1 MKLFGY
7 TIEKRSEETSNL
19 TPAEDTNG
27 AGFSLGYY
35 VKQLQVST
43 TLSAVFAAVELISN
57 SLAQLPIHIRKKKT
71 NELAEHPIEKI
82 FYTSLLSKFI
92 LMKQLVVDMLLNGSG
107 IAYIKRNASGQP
119 EKLIY
124 CAKGEWSRV
133 YDSLNGVIQY
143 QIPKCSTSTISPE
156 DVIDLYKNTNNGVE
170 GKGLI
175 FYALRALSIYNSA
188 ENAAQSYYESGC
200 QVNGILKSSRRLS
213 KKQEEAI
220 KAAWNTAHNAY
231 STNSIAVMDIDLD
244 YVPLSGNANDSQL
257 LETRKFSIQEVAR
270 YFNISP
276 ILLGDLSHTSYNSI
290 EQSQLEFV
298 LHTLG
303 PYIELIQ
310 DEFNRKLFGW
320 DSEYYIDIDETH
332 AMLADKT
339 STANYL
345 STMTKNGILSI
356 NEARHYI
363 GMQPIEGGD
372 KHIIPF
378 TDLSQNTIE
387 GNDKNTETDK

>member
-7 TIEKRSEETSNL
+7 TIERRSEETANL
-19 TPAEDTNG
+19 TPTEEPSG

-71 NELAEHPIEKI
+71 NELVDHPIEKI
-82 FYTSLLSKFI
+82 FYTSLVSKFI

-143 QIPKCSTSTISPE
+143 QIPKCSTSTIGPE

-170 GKGLI
+170 GKGLLA
-175 FYALRALSIYNSA
+175 YALRALSIYNSA

-220 KAAWNTAHNAY
+220 KTAWNTAHNAY

-303 PYIELIQ
+303 PYVQLIQ
-310 DEFNRKLFGW
+310 DELNRKLFGW
-320 DSEYYIDIDETH
+320 NSEYYIDIDEAH

-345 STMTKNGILSI
+345 STLVTNGIISR
-356 NEARHYI
+356 NEARH
-363 GMQPIEGGD
+363 MLNLQPVDGGSD
-372 KHIIPF
+372 IIIPY
-378 TDLSQNTIE
+378 TKIE
-387 GNDKNTETDK
+387 DNKIGSTKEET

>member
-7 TIEKRSEETSNL
+7 TIERRSEETANL
-19 TPAEDTNG
+19 TPTEEPSG

-71 NELAEHPIEKI
+71 NELVDHPIEKI
-82 FYTSLLSKFI
+82 FYTSLVSKFI

-143 QIPKCSTSTISPE
+143 QIPKCSTSTIAPE

-220 KAAWNTAHNAY
+220 KTAWNTAHNAY

-303 PYIELIQ
+303 PYVQLIQ
-310 DEFNRKLFGW
+310 DELNRKLFGW
-320 DSEYYIDIDETH
+320 NSEYYIDIDEAH

-345 STMTKNGILSI
+345 STLVTNGIISR
-356 NEARHYI
+356 NEARH
-363 GMQPIEGGD
+363 MLNLQPVDGGSD
-372 KHIIPF
+372 IIIPY
-378 TDLSQNTIE
+378 TKIE
-387 GNDKNTETDK
+387 DNKIGSTKEET

>member
-19 TPAEDTNG
+19 TPAEEPNG
-27 AGFSLGYY
+27 SGFSLGYY

-71 NELAEHPIEKI
+71 NELVEHPIEKI

-156 DVIDLYKNTNNGVE
+156 DVIDLYKNTTNGVE

-290 EQSQLEFV
+290 EQAQLEFI

-303 PYIELIQ
+303 PYVHLIQ
-310 DEFNRKLFGW
+310 DELNRKLFGW
-320 DSEYYIDIDETH
+320 GSEYYIDIDEAA

-345 STMTKNGILSI
+345 STLVTNGIISR
-356 NEARHYI
+356 NEARH
-363 GMQPIEGGD
+363 MLNLQPVDGGSD
-372 KHIIPF
+372 IIIPY
-378 TDLSQNTIE
+378 TKIE
-387 GNDKNTETDK
+387 DNKIGTTKEET